1 MTHAHPALGSGRAP
15 DHGAGAGAGAGADAG
30 GLPPIIAAHLSFLRR
45 DLDEVKAEQQAQDEK
60 LDLVLDR
67 VSELLG
73 RVGHLAGRL
82 DEQRRPSTTVIAKP
96 PQPSAAALAA
106 AQRRPSWLTVAIVGA
121 VCSAVV
127 GPILAMIARAIIA
140 AQPP

>member
-1 MTHAHPALGSGRAP
+1 MTHAHHQRGTAHAADRAP
-15 DHGAGAGAGAGADAG
+15 DDS

-73 RVGHLAGRL
+73 RVSHLAGRL
-82 DEQRRPSTTVIAKP
+82 DQRPATAVIAKP

-106 AQRRPSWLTVAIVGA
+106 AQRRPSWLTVAVVGA

-127 GPILAMIARAIIA
+127 GPVLTVVARAIIG
-140 AQPP
+140 AQAP